1 MLTLDSYSSILS
13 GDGNVYGNIRKSQ
26 SDRIMDDTFTHDV
39 SYKKVYILDAEN
51 GWKYEDARYQ
61 KHATISILRDDVD
74 YYLQFRPKV
83 HYPIGTYVF
92 IPDDTSFD
100 IGFSDYEP
108 LNPFKDEGFDL
119 SKLWIIVNRNNSKNF
134 VRYNILPC
142 NWNFRWIVRKNG
154 AFELMNCYGAVRSA
168 NSYTS
173 GVWSSDRSTA
183 LDNIINAW
191 LPDTHLLFGDKIKDY
206 ELHDTRY
213 LTHEL
218 RFMLTNN
225 KINPNVYEIT
235 KVTDLSPQGII
246 KLTLKQDEYDQ
257 VRDNVDLLLCDYYD
271 DSGEIKF
278 NEPDLNEQ
286 YGQTSTIT
294 WMFVND
300 DGELIPNDGSYLE
313 ELHLG
318 KLSYFS
324 VEFSDDGIEPEWR
337 TQLIGEEYTEEER
350 KYYERLLVLTKFDS
364 QTIAI
369 RPGKASSLIGK
380 QFKLTVQDAYGSYKS
395 EIELEVMA

>member
-1 MLTLDSYSSILS
+1 MITLDSYSSII
-13 GDGNVYGNIRKSQ
+13 GNNGNIYGNIRKSQ
-26 SDRIMDDTFTHDV
+26 SDWIMDDTFTHDV
-39 SYKKVYILDAEN
+39 SYKKVYILDPEN

-74 YYLQFRPKV
+74 YYLQFRPKI

-92 IPDDTSFD
+92 IPNDTSFD
-100 IGFSDYEP
+100 IGFSEYEP
-108 LNPFKDEGFDL
+108 LNPFSDENFDL
-119 SKLWIIVNRNNSKNF
+119 SKLWIIVNKNNSKNF

-142 NWNFRWIVRKNG
+142 NWNFRWISRKNG
-154 AFELMNCYGAVRSA
+154 SSELMHCYGAVRSA

-173 GVWSSDRSTA
+173 GVWSADRSTS
-183 LDNIINAW
+183 LDNIMNAW
-191 LPDTHLLFGDKIKDY
+191 LPDTNLLFGDKINEY
-206 ELHDTRY
+206 ELCDTRY

-225 KINPNVYEIT
+225 IINPNVYEVT

-257 VRDNVDLLLCDYYD
+257 VRDNIDLLLCDYYD
-271 DSGEIKF
+271 DSGEIKIKEQ
-278 NEPDLNEQ
+278 NNNEQ
-286 YGQTSTIT
+286 SGQTSIIS

-300 DGELIPNDGSYLE
+300 DGELVENDGSYSE

-318 KLSYFS
+318 KMSYFS
-324 VEFSDDGIEPEWR
+324 VSFPDEDIDPEWR
-337 TQLIGEEYTEEER
+337 THLIGDEFTEEEKR
-350 KYYERLLVLTKFDS
+350 YYEKLLVLTKYDS
-364 QTIAI
+364 QTLGL

-380 QFKLTVQDAYGSYKS
+380 RFNLTVQDAAGLYKS
-395 EIELEVMA
+395 EIELEVFA